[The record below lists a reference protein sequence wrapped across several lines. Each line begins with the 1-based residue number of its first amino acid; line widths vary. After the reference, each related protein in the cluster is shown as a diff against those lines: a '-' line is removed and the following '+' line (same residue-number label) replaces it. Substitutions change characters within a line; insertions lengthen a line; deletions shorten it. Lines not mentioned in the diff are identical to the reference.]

1 MTDIDT
7 ARAVESERRDTESEA
22 APAAM
27 PMAPGGLSP
36 AQLQR
41 RLLQRRAVQ
50 RQGIAVQHDDSF
62 VHAAAAKGVSGGGE
76 SMPHAAE
83 IQRSFGRHD
92 VSDVRAHT
100 GGAASDAA
108 QAIGAEAYATGN
120 DVAFGGAPSLHTAAH
135 EAAHVV
141 QQRAGVHLKGGV
153 GAEGDVYERHADQVA
168 DAVVAGRSAEA
179 LLDPFAGGSVASA
192 GVQREAVQRYI
203 AIGPGGA
210 EVSTAQA
217 AIDGITRE
225 ATVNDPSNL
234 LPQLQTRDQEIRT
247 TLDEWIASSG
257 EFATNAKEYL
267 KAVVGSQPSQQPAQW
282 RKYRNFYELGVAVV
296 YETHPQ
302 TVANKQYE
310 GQLGQHV
317 VGDAWINTQLNNV
330 KDLIY
335 QKLGQVVQPKL
346 LGDFTDEV
354 DGGAFFSKGKIR
366 GSYRQIGSYLPG
378 DGGMKLN
385 VMNFLQQLQAGFQT
399 NIAVIHDMME
409 HLSGAGGGA
418 KFPTSLAGTVP
429 EPRDEAYETTLLQDA
444 PRDHDFEGEAADPT
458 QQSLERRTRTVP
470 RHKPAKGEL
479 EDLNGERD
487 IDKKGMKGRTNVG
500 TRDVKDI
507 DTITAMLFNAPML
520 AGKSMTTAR
529 MLELV
534 EWAGGA
540 ADDKIAVAWAI
551 FAYWKVLYPASTV
564 PFHTFHEVMDIA
576 KNYGVPYAPFYYPD
590 LGINGAINYQAVGT
604 KKFNDNVPD
613 QKL

>member
-257 EFATNAKEYL
+257 EFATNAKEYG
-267 KAVVGSQPSQQPAQW
+267 KAVTGMAMSPQPAQW

-302 TVANKQYE
+302 TVVNKQYE
-310 GQLGQHV
+310 GQLAGV
-317 VGDAWINTQLNNV
+317 VVQDGWVNAQLNIV
-330 KDLIY
+330 KTKIY
-335 QKLGQVVQPKL
+335 QQLHATIGQPL
-346 LGDFTDEV
+346 LDKFTSEVAGDE
-354 DGGAFFSKGKIR
+354 FFSLGKIR
-366 GSYRQIGSYLPG
+366 GSYRQIGSYVEG
-378 DGGMKLN
+378 GGMKLN

-409 HLSGAGGGA
+409 HLSGPGGGA
-418 KFPTSLAGTVP
+418 KFKTSLGGTVP
-429 EPRDEAYETTLLQDA
+429 EPRDEAYETTLLKDA
-444 PRDHDFEGEAADPT
+444 PQDHDFEGEDADPAVD
-458 QQSLERRTRTVP
+458 SIERRTRTVP

-500 TRDVKDI
+500 TRDVKDV

-534 EWAGGA
+534 EWAGGDA
-540 ADDKIAVAWAI
+540 NDKIAVAWAI
-551 FAYWKVLYPASTV
+551 FAYWKALYPASTV

-590 LGINGAINYQAVGT
+590 LAINGAIDYQAPGT
-604 KKFNDNVPD
+604 KKFNQNVPD
-613 QKL
+613 QQL